1 MVGELRKV
9 EDENCLHRDGCQHGL
24 DRSITQEEFVE
35 EFVSA
40 C

>member
-9 EDENCLHRDGCQHGL
+9 EDFTEMVANM
-24 DRSITQEEFVE
+24 DRSITQEGFVE